1 MKRKPKSTNL
11 RTELLQKSS
20 DAQSSLKKTTAP
32 TIPLRSRGMPR
43 KMTDTT
49 PLKGIPS
56 RVPVSGFRSP
66 NSTQN
71 PSRPNLIRTPG
82 GRKDGGIKIIE
93 LSEQP
98 LGFAAAKKRKRQQ
111 ELEEQQKKAEQ
122 KQQSSTTTNTSTT
135 STNVT
140 TSTSEASSI
149 VTDYSPSV
157 YSTAT
162 IKEEI
167 PDEKPQADGISCSE
181 SIMSTTTSS
190 TPISTTS
197 IINSNKKFIKEET
210 FVITKKEIEDEDTD
224 MMDNSKNSL
233 SPTKCANLPFNSKQI
248 KSEKGVTSTSM
259 KSPEIIK
266 TMTTL
271 TTENLKHKNEQQKP
285 STSDPLI
292 NLPNNISVKITPTK
306 IQNQTLVSGSSL
318 IIKPTTPTTIKSIP
332 IANQIKTATSSTGGP
347 VIISQTIIQPAASS
361 KSGGSIAS
369 SSSGFVL
376 PSNASIIR
384 TTTAGGQQKIILA
397 HSSQS
402 NTVPSLTS
410 LSQQSPPNTQTKII
424 LKTSAGGQLQPL
436 VVTSR
441 AQQNNPSGSQSQI
454 NQPPPLIST
463 NLGNRAVTI
472 QPASQA
478 AQAQHLLLQQQQ
490 QKQDPQN
497 FTQVVMTSTSNNST
511 SGKGKTLYIP
521 QKAIVLQNI
530 GGDMYKQIPI
540 SNVSN
545 LQTLTATSS
554 NQPPNLVQTT
564 LTTSANKSAQQQ
576 IPALIPSSNLP
587 VVIQQQPQ
595 SMQTIISAVS
605 KQIYLYF
612 TSIP

>member
-1 MKRKPKSTNL
+1 MNPVKHFTLKRKPKSNNL
-11 RTELLQKSS
+11 RAELLQKSS

-56 RVPVSGFRSP
+56 RVPVAGFRSP
-66 NSTQN
+66 NTTQN

-93 LSEQP
+93 MSEQP

-122 KQQSSTTTNTSTT
+122 KQQSSNSSNAASINSSTTNTTEVSP
-135 STNVT
+135 
-140 TSTSEASSI
+140 I
-149 VTDYSPSV
+149 ITDYSPSV

-167 PDEKPQADGISCSE
+167 QDEKPPSDVLSNSLI
-181 SIMSTTTSS
+181 TSS

-197 IINSNKKFIKEET
+197 IINTNKKFIKEEP
-210 FVITKKEIEDEDTD
+210 FVVPKKEKEDEDKIDSIVLTK
-224 MMDNSKNSL
+224 SSSL
-233 SPTKCANLPFNSKQI
+233 PLNIKQI
-248 KSEKGVTSTSM
+248 KSEKANSSVVLKSNDTGKIMTITTSETI
-259 KSPEIIK
+259 KSNTK
-266 TMTTL
+266 
-271 TTENLKHKNEQQKP
+271 EQR
-285 STSDPLI
+285 TADPLI

-306 IQNQTLVSGSSL
+306 QSLSQNTATLSSGSNL
-318 IIKPTTPTTIKSIP
+318 ILKQTTPTTIKTIP
-332 IANQIKTATSSTGGP
+332 LSNQMKTGTGGP
-347 VIISQTIIQPAASS
+347 VIISQTIIQPATS
-361 KSGGSIAS
+361 KSANTS
-369 SSSGFVL
+369 SSSGFVI

-384 TTTAGGQQKIILA
+384 TTTAGGQSKIILA

-410 LSQQSPPNTQTKII
+410 LSQQSPPQTKII
-424 LKTSAGGQLQPL
+424 LKTSSGGLQPL
-436 VVTSR
+436 MVTSR
-441 AQQNNPSGSQSQI
+441 QPSSSNQV

-478 AQAQHLLLQQQQ
+478 AQQQHLLLQQQQ
-490 QKQDPQN
+490 QKQQEQN
-497 FTQVVMTSTSNNST
+497 FTQVVMTSPNNNT
-511 SGKGKTLYIP
+511 TGKGKTLYIP
-521 QKAIVLQNI
+521 QKGIVLQNI

-554 NQPPNLVQTT
+554 NPPSLVQS
-564 LTTSANKSAQQQ
+564 LTTSANKSQQ
-576 IPALIPSSNLP
+576 IPALIPSSSLP

-595 SMQTIISAVS
+595 AVQTIISAVS
-605 KQIYLYF
+605 I
-612 TSIP
+612 I

>member
-1 MKRKPKSTNL
+1 MNPVKHFTLKRKPKSNNL
-11 RTELLQKSS
+11 RAELLQKSS

-56 RVPVSGFRSP
+56 RVPVAGFRSP
-66 NSTQN
+66 NATQN

-122 KQQSSTTTNTSTT
+122 KQQSSTTTNAITT
-135 STNVT
+135 T
-140 TSTSEASSI
+140 TATTTDVSSI
-149 VTDYSPSV
+149 ITDYSPSF
-157 YSTAT
+157 STAT
-162 IKEEI
+162 IKEEVQ
-167 PDEKPQADGISCSE
+167 DEKPQTDGLSE
-181 SIMSTTTSS
+181 SIVALS

-197 IINSNKKFIKEET
+197 IINSNKKFIKEEP
-210 FVITKKEIEDEDTD
+210 FVVVPKKEKEDED
-224 MMDNSKNSL
+224 MIESV
-233 SPTKCANLPFNSKQI
+233 SPLKSANLLLNTKQI
-248 KSEKGVTSTSM
+248 KSEKVNVSAALKSNDSAKIMTITTSE
-259 KSPEIIK
+259 KIK
-266 TMTTL
+266 QPS
-271 TTENLKHKNEQQKP
+271 NEQR
-285 STSDPLI
+285 TDPLI

-306 IQNQTLVSGSSL
+306 QQGSSQNAAIVSSGSSL
-318 IIKPTTPTTIKSIP
+318 ILKQTTPTS
-332 IANQIKTATSSTGGP
+332 IKTKPITNQMKTGTGGP
-347 VIISQTIIQPAASS
+347 VIISQTIIQPATS
-361 KSGGSIAS
+361 KSAITS

-384 TTTAGGQQKIILA
+384 TTTAGGQSKIILA

-410 LSQQSPPNTQTKII
+410 LSQQSPPQTKII
-424 LKTSAGGQLQPL
+424 LKTSSGGLQPL

-441 AQQNNPSGSQSQI
+441 PQTATNNQV

-472 QPASQA
+472 QPASHA
-478 AQAQHLLLQQQQ
+478 AQQQHLLLQQQKQ
-490 QKQDPQN
+490 QEQN
-497 FTQVVMTSTSNNST
+497 FTQVVMTSPTNNAT
-511 SGKGKTLYIP
+511 GKGKTLYIP
-521 QKAIVLQNI
+521 QKGIVLQNI

-554 NQPPNLVQTT
+554 NPPSLVQS
-564 LTTSANKSAQQQ
+564 LTTSANKSQQ

-595 SMQTIISAVS
+595 AVQTIISAVS
-605 KQIYLYF
+605 IFSDIFFHTRYIRGLLRKF
-612 TSIP
+612 

>member
-1 MKRKPKSTNL
+1 
-11 RTELLQKSS
+11 
-20 DAQSSLKKTTAP
+20 
-32 TIPLRSRGMPR
+32 MPR

-56 RVPVSGFRSP
+56 RVPVAGFRSP
-66 NSTQN
+66 NAAQN

-122 KQQSSTTTNTSTT
+122 KQQSSATTNTISTSSTT
-135 STNVT
+135 AT
-140 TSTSEASSI
+140 TTDVSSI
-149 VTDYSPSV
+149 ITDYSPSF
-157 YSTAT
+157 STAT
-162 IKEEI
+162 IKEEVQ
-167 PDEKPQADGISCSE
+167 DEKSQAEVLSE
-181 SIMSTTTSS
+181 TVASS

-197 IINSNKKFIKEET
+197 IINSNKKFIKEEP
-210 FVITKKEIEDEDTD
+210 FVVVPKKEKEDED
-224 MMDNSKNSL
+224 MIESA
-233 SPTKCANLPFNSKQI
+233 SPLKSANLLLNTKQI
-248 KSEKGVTSTSM
+248 KSEKVNASAVLKTNDSAKFMTITTSE
-259 KSPEIIK
+259 KIK
-266 TMTTL
+266 QPS
-271 TTENLKHKNEQQKP
+271 NEQRN
-285 STSDPLI
+285 DPLI

-306 IQNQTLVSGSSL
+306 QQSSSQNAAIVSGSSL
-318 IIKPTTPTTIKSIP
+318 VLKQTTPTSIKTIP
-332 IANQIKTATSSTGGP
+332 ITNQMKTGTGGP
-347 VIISQTIIQPAASS
+347 VIISQTIIQPATS
-361 KSGGSIAS
+361 KSANTS

-384 TTTAGGQQKIILA
+384 TTTAGGQSKIILA

-410 LSQQSPPNTQTKII
+410 LSQQSPPQTKII
-424 LKTSAGGQLQPL
+424 LKTSSGGLQPL

-441 AQQNNPSGSQSQI
+441 PQAGTNSQV

-478 AQAQHLLLQQQQ
+478 AQQQHLLLQQQQ
-490 QKQDPQN
+490 QKQQEQN
-497 FTQVVMTSTSNNST
+497 FTQVVMTSPNNNAT
-511 SGKGKTLYIP
+511 GKGKTLYIP
-521 QKAIVLQNI
+521 QKGIVLQNI

-554 NQPPNLVQTT
+554 NPPSLVQS
-564 LTTSANKSAQQQ
+564 LTTSANKSQQ

-595 SMQTIISAVS
+595 AVQTIISAVS
-605 KQIYLYF
+605 IFSNFCKKHQSRIKNIFYFCGSKTGKGKFFRPISELTKKSCNLKQFPAYPGKRKIP
-612 TSIP
+612 TSFSTKLGCNDVKHT

>member
-1 MKRKPKSTNL
+1 MLPLECLYLNKNALVSVVGQQSNPVKHFTLKRKPKSTNL

-98 LGFAAAKKRKRQQ
+98 LGFAAAKK
-111 ELEEQQKKAEQ
+111 L
-122 KQQSSTTTNTSTT
+122 
-135 STNVT
+135 
-140 TSTSEASSI
+140 
-149 VTDYSPSV
+149 

-441 AQQNNPSGSQSQI
+441 AQQNNPSGSQS
-454 NQPPPLIST
+454 
-463 NLGNRAVTI
+463 NRAVTI

-595 SMQTIISAVS
+595 SMQTIISAV
-605 KQIYLYF
+605 
-612 TSIP
+612 

>member
-1 MKRKPKSTNL
+1 
-11 RTELLQKSS
+11 
-20 DAQSSLKKTTAP
+20 
-32 TIPLRSRGMPR
+32 MPR

-56 RVPVSGFRSP
+56 RVPVAGFRSP
-66 NSTQN
+66 NATQN
-71 PSRPNLIRTPG
+71 PSRPNLIRTPS

-122 KQQSSTTTNTSTT
+122 KQQSSTASNVI
-135 STNVT
+135 STNSSTPT
-140 TSTSEASSI
+140 TDISPI
-149 VTDYSPSV
+149 ITDYSPSV

-162 IKEEI
+162 IKEEVQ
-167 PDEKPQADGISCSE
+167 DEKPQTDGISE
-181 SIMSTTTSS
+181 SSIIVSS
-190 TPISTTS
+190 SPISTTS
-197 IINSNKKFIKEET
+197 IINSNKKFIKEES
-210 FVITKKEIEDEDTD
+210 FVVVPKKEKEDED
-224 MMDNSKNSL
+224 MIEHASPLKSSSL
-233 SPTKCANLPFNSKQI
+233 PINTKQI
-248 KSEKGVTSTSM
+248 KSEKVTTSAVS
-259 KSPEIIK
+259 KSNDSAKIMTITTSEIIK
-266 TMTTL
+266 QPS
-271 TTENLKHKNEQQKP
+271 KEQKA
-285 STSDPLI
+285 DPLM

-306 IQNQTLVSGSSL
+306 QQSSSQNKAIVSSGSSL
-318 IIKPTTPTTIKSIP
+318 ILKQTTPTS
-332 IANQIKTATSSTGGP
+332 IKTIPVTNQMKTGANSGGP
-347 VIISQTIIQPAASS
+347 VIISQTIIQPATS
-361 KSGGSIAS
+361 KSVNTS

-384 TTTAGGQQKIILA
+384 TTTAGGQSKIILA

-410 LSQQSPPNTQTKII
+410 LSQQSPPQTKII
-424 LKTSAGGQLQPL
+424 LKTSSGGLQPL

-441 AQQNNPSGSQSQI
+441 PHTAGNNQI

-478 AQAQHLLLQQQQ
+478 AQQQHLLLQQQQ
-490 QKQDPQN
+490 QKQQEQN
-497 FTQVVMTSTSNNST
+497 FTQVVMTSPTNNST
-511 SGKGKTLYIP
+511 GKGKTLYIP
-521 QKAIVLQNI
+521 QKGIVLQNI

-554 NQPPNLVQTT
+554 NPPSLVQS
-564 LTTSANKSAQQQ
+564 LTTSANKSQQ

-595 SMQTIISAVS
+595 AVQTIISAVS
-605 KQIYLYF
+605 MFY
-612 TSIP
+612 